1 LPFLPMHITMMAVL
15 CACAVASPFA
25 AAQAAVP
32 VPPSRLGLCAACH
45 GAQGHASM
53 PGVPHLAGQ
62 REDYLRAA
70 LRQYRSGQ
78 RNVAVMR
85 AAVGPLS
92 DAQLDALAAWYS
104 RQAPLVQGQP

>member
-1 LPFLPMHITMMAVL
+1 M
-15 CACAVASPFA
+15 CACAVASPLV
-25 AAQAAVP
+25 AAQVAAP
-32 VPPSRLGLCAACH
+32 ARPSQLGLCAACH

-53 PGVPHLAGQ
+53 PGVPNLAGQ

-70 LRQYRSGQ
+70 LRQYRNGQ

-85 AAVGPLS
+85 AAVGPLN

-104 RQAPLVQGQP
+104 RQLPLVQGRP